1 MKEPLN
7 LTKKQEIE
15 PVSNRNKMSDQQR
28 FDKRKF
34 FKRVNFDEERQK
46 YNEQAAKQTEA
57 QEQVTLVKA
66 RR

>member
-46 YNEQAAKQTEA
+46 YNEQAAK
-57 QEQVTLVKA
+57 
-66 RR
+66 